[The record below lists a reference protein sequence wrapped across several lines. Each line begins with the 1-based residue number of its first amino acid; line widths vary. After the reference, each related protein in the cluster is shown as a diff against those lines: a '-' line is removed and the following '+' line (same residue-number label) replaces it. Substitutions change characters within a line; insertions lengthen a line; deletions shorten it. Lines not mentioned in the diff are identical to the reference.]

1 MTDARFEKIV
11 QAILNL
17 GDPSEIPE
25 ELNNEDISADSSLA
39 PKFAEKPGDV
49 IDDQFVAFLIQNPE
63 HYFKK
68 SELVGFLGDDD
79 IYILAKII
87 GEVSS
92 VQPQSNFNQKYKI
105 EVGGGKVK
113 FATALN
119 SNTNFPKLARRKI
132 ETSELLKIILI
143 CTD

>member
-1 MTDARFEKIV
+1 M
-11 QAILNL
+11 
-17 GDPSEIPE
+17 
-25 ELNNEDISADSSLA
+25 A

-132 ETSELLKIILI
+132 ETS
-143 CTD
+143 